1 MIRLNC
7 FFQATDAAKFTE
19 ALEAAKAL
27 TVKSLTHKG
36 NVAYDVFTSATR
48 ADVFMICETWQD
60 QEVLDLHSATPEFAK
75 YVEIMNKC
83 GSLKLESFNF

>member
-7 FFQATDAAKFTE
+7 FFQANDQQQFAE
-19 ALEAAKAL
+19 ALSAAKAL
-27 TVKSLTHKG
+27 TAKSLKHEG

-48 ADVFMICETWQD
+48 SDIFMICETWQN
-60 QEVLDLHSATPEFAK
+60 QEVLDKHSATPEFAEN
-75 YVEIMNKC
+75 VAIMNRC